1 MPTTK
6 RKITKESAE
15 AVIERDELCIICQ
28 MQIQEIHHAFFG
40 AINANLKENRN
51 SPEELV
57 WLCRTC
63 HEDIH
68 KWGNQKKRKFCED
81 YLYFLSLWEKLEY
94 KICSDYD
101 EWIQDN
107 RFFV

>member
-57 WLCRTC
+57 
-63 HEDIH
+63 
-68 KWGNQKKRKFCED
+68 
-81 YLYFLSLWEKLEY
+81 
-94 KICSDYD
+94 
-101 EWIQDN
+101 
-107 RFFV
+107 